1 VKAAAA
7 HCTHHGGA
15 SVPRAS
21 GTRQNQSPVKYP
33 CICYA
38 HKFGCNNK
46 EREHTDVDWKRSKLK
61 NHRPRHAVRPSVACP
76 RHSSIHMH
84 SRLGNNSESVSL
96 RLQFARVTRLPPPSL
111 SHSCHR
117 QFARVLR
124 CYCTWFFYATGL
136 SAAMQFCF
144 RITLITAFGWNHS

>member
-1 VKAAAA
+1 MLDDQGQYQGNRKALQADIKLRCQARGGRSPRAWWRNRVLKAAAA

-15 SVPRAS
+15 SIPRAS

-84 SRLGNNSESVSL
+84 SRLGNNSKLVSS
-96 RLQFARVTRLPPPSL
+96 PPSIRT
-111 SHSCHR
+111 SD
-117 QFARVLR
+117 
-124 CYCTWFFYATGL
+124 
-136 SAAMQFCF
+136 
-144 RITLITAFGWNHS
+144 